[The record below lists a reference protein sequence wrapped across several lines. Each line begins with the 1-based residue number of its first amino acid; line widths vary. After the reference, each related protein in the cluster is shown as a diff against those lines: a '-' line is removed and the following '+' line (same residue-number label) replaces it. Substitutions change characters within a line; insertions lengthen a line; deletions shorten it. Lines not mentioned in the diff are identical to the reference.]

1 MSGVLLEDH
10 KLTRTVFKHI
20 TAIPLSSLPPTEGRV
35 RASFILQQLQI
46 HLPTKTP
53 GRQPLKLLRRKRT
66 GRIHTEA
73 NSNKLRKTC
82 PISTISVRR
91 CFSAQISPSYQETR
105 WYLVLHVKGTNVNFV
120 DALSRW
126 GPTSK
131 GCSAVGGA
139 GVGGGGIYTNM
150 TLQLFTP
157 QTLCGAITTHVQTYT
172 ATSRTPH
179 SSKWNFDWGR
189 TAASGIR

>member
-20 TAIPLSSLPPTEGRV
+20 TAIPLSSLPSTEGRV
-35 RASFILQQLQI
+35 RAGFILQQLQI

-105 WYLVLHVKGTNVNFV
+105 WYLVLHVKGTNVHLWTSSMLWVAEGRRPKAVVLLVVLVLGEEEYTPTWHCNFS
-120 DALSRW
+120 LR
-126 GPTSK
+126 K
-131 GCSAVGGA
+131 HCA
-139 GVGGGGIYTNM
+139 G
-150 TLQLFTP
+150 Q
-157 QTLCGAITTHVQTYT
+157 
-172 ATSRTPH
+172 
-179 SSKWNFDWGR
+179 
-189 TAASGIR
+189 